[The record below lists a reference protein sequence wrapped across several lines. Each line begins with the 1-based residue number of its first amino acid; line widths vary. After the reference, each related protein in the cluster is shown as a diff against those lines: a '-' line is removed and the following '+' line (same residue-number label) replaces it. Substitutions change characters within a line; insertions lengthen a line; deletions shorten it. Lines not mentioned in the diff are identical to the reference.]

1 MKNGKRGEDLQNRFW
16 LPYSSYSLWMYWKD
30 TTECAKCSSET
41 TIPTYVPKLRI
52 YIFLCKLLHVQK
64 GEETI
69 NVEHDGFSQ
78 SKHTCNQYSEKK
90 NNIIRSYLLSVIFW
104 HFDFLYFM
112 LFKKY
117 LLLYFPF
124 AFFLFIIFLF
134 FEINTKNH
142 CVEKIKWS
150 IFKILNNLSKQK
162 INSN

>member
-1 MKNGKRGEDLQNRFW
+1 MVKEGKICKIGFGCLIHHTSFECTGKTLQNVPNAARKQQF
-16 LPYSSYSLWMYWKD
+16 LP
-30 TTECAKCSSET
+30 TCQN
-41 TIPTYVPKLRI
+41 YV
-52 YIFLCKLLHVQK
+52 YIFSYVNFYMYRKVKRLSMQSMMAFHKVNTHVTNIQK
-64 GEETI
+64 
-69 NVEHDGFSQ
+69 
-78 SKHTCNQYSEKK
+78 KK

-142 CVEKIKWS
+142 CVEKIK
-150 IFKILNNLSKQK
+150 
-162 INSN
+162 